1 MVRAL
6 ADAEKMV
13 DEQTSTEEG
22 PTTTTAVEEGTNTTV
37 AEGEQIITKTGRFN
51 VGYKYVKVRV
61 Q

>member
-1 MVRAL
+1 MAREL

-22 PTTTTAVEEGTNTTV
+22 PTTTAVGEGTNTTV
-37 AEGEQIITKTGRFN
+37 AEGEEIITKTGRFN